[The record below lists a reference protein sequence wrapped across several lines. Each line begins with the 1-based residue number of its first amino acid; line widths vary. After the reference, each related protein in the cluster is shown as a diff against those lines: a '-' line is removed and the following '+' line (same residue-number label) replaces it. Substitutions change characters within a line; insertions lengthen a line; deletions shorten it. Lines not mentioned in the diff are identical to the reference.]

1 MAYDRINSSGID
13 NRSCDSTLHLDD
25 SQIRQREIA
34 DGDESRDTDTAGG
47 TGYQDRRADKGST
60 QAQ

>member
-34 DGDESRDTDTAGG
+34 DGDESRNTDAAGG
-47 TGYQDRRADKGST
+47 AG
-60 QAQ
+60 